1 MGGNGK
7 TPRPAVLCH
16 FHLGGYIV
24 AIFARLVLLLFGILF
39 SAGIGG
45 GIGASHSLL
54 ADQKQQNGIGGAAI
68 GAVVGVFI
76 GRALG
81 NMVVGKPPK
90 D

>member
-1 MGGNGK
+1 M
-7 TPRPAVLCH
+7 
-16 FHLGGYIV
+16 

-39 SAGIGG
+39 SAAIGG
-45 GIGASHSLL
+45 GIAAAS
-54 ADQKQQNGIGGAAI
+54 QITERERQMCGVQGAAL
-68 GAVVGVFI
+68 GAVAGIFI